1 MLKAPSSRGS
11 KIKSE
16 RLGPS
21 TTAMN
26 HPGHKAGEPRQVPC
40 ATCVRRLTSDS
51 TRQDEPCYS
60 HIGRKAV
67 KCFQCSSKK
76 KLCPELPATAVAFGQ
91 EFQKATIRRYQGQEA
106 DDWEFLG
113 EETMKAINKANE
125 ERKKRAR
132 RGLAGIFPI
141 AATAV
146 SVEDD
151 TSECGQSQVDPEE
164 YQPTIEEQLQQPQ
177 APQAPCQEEPV
188 QSNGKFQPPS
198 QDMASRQDLQDLRA
212 QILHDVRQVLG
223 ESRQPQGRGESRE
236 KGFAAS
242 TVSAAESPT
251 EQSSLNETVREIID
265 SAQRSREGV
274 ATIVIHFH

>member
-1 MLKAPSSRGS
+1 MSRFVVMNEAGQRGES
-11 KIKSE
+11 AQ
-16 RLGPS
+16 PS

-26 HPGHKAGEPRQVPC
+26 HPGEKAGEPRQVPC
-40 ATCVRRLTSDS
+40 VTCVRRLTSDS

-106 DDWEFLG
+106 DDWELLG
-113 EETMKAINKANE
+113 EETMKAINEASE
-125 ERKKRAR
+125 E
-132 RGLAGIFPI
+132 L
-141 AATAV
+141 

-151 TSECGQSQVDPEE
+151 TSECGQSQVDSQE

-188 QSNGKFQPPS
+188 QSNGKFQPPT

-223 ESRQPQGRGESRE
+223 ESRQSQRQGESRE
-236 KGFAAS
+236 KGFAPS

-251 EQSSLNETVREIID
+251 EQSSLNETVRDIID